1 MTTTIENQAI
11 ILADLW
17 LNYRY
22 DEEFA
27 DFIQYNDLGL
37 PLAYAI
43 SEGIVK
49 MTETAQ
55 AFIEETFAL
64 LLAGFEYAE
73 DTGWESLDDIFSQ
86 AEWLPPEEA

>member
-1 MTTTIENQAI
+1 MTTTIENQVL
-11 ILADLW
+11 ILSDLW

-22 DEEFA
+22 DEEFV

-49 MTETAQ
+49 LTETAQ
-55 AFIEETFAL
+55 GFIEETFSL
-64 LLAGFEYAE
+64 LLAGVGVE
-73 DTGWESLDDIFSQ
+73 DTGFETLDDVLSAEGSLD
-86 AEWLPPEEA
+86 

>member
-1 MTTTIENQAI
+1 MTTTIENQVI
-11 ILADLW
+11 ILSDLW

-27 DFIQYNDLGL
+27 DFIEYNDLGL

-49 MTETAQ
+49 ITDQAQ
-55 AFIEETFAL
+55 SFIEETFSL
-64 LLAGFEYAE
+64 LLAGVGVE
-73 DTGWESLDDIFSQ
+73 DTGFETLDEVLSS
-86 AEWLPPEEA
+86 AE

>member
-43 SEGIVK
+43 DSGIVK
-49 MTETAQ
+49 MTDQAQ
-55 AFIEETFAL
+55 GFIEETFSL
-64 LLAGFEYAE
+64 LLAGLDIE
-73 DTGWESLDDIFSQ
+73 DTGFETLDDVLS
-86 AEWLPPEEA
+86 A

>member
-43 SEGIVK
+43 DSGIVK
-49 MTETAQ
+49 MTDQAQ
-55 AFIEETFAL
+55 SFIEETFSL
-64 LLAGFEYAE
+64 LLAGLDIE
-73 DTGWESLDDIFSQ
+73 DTGFETLDDVLS
-86 AEWLPPEEA
+86 AEDSLG

>member
-43 SEGIVK
+43 DSGIVK
-49 MTETAQ
+49 MTDQAQ
-55 AFIEETFAL
+55 GFIEETFSL
-64 LLAGFEYAE
+64 LLAGLDIE
-73 DTGWESLDDIFSQ
+73 DTGFETLDDVLS
-86 AEWLPPEEA
+86 AEDSLG